1 MKSGV
6 ARIIALLI
14 YPTVQERKGIRAGY
28 ASSARQIM
36 NERASEVR
44 VVDLRSDTVTHPSP
58 AMRQAMFEA
67 ELGDDVFGEDPTV
80 NRLEA
85 MAAELLGKED
95 ATFVASGTMG
105 NIAAGMAHC
114 TRGDEMIV
122 GDKSH
127 MFNAEAGAHSALGG
141 IAVQTI
147 RNDQRGMI
155 DPDELR
161 AKIRPDNIHYPP
173 TKLIGMENTHNQAGG
188 TALTSEEIG
197 SVAAVAKE
205 RDIRFHID
213 GARLFNAAVALETPV
228 AELVKDADTV
238 SFCLSKGLSCPV
250 GSVVVGGYSDIE
262 KVRKW
267 RKALGG
273 GMRQVGVIAAA
284 GVVALETM
292 VDRMAEDHA
301 NAHKLAVGLQAID
314 GVSCDPAANPTNLV
328 FCDVSANNPNEV
340 LQRLD
345 DRGVR
350 ALSLPAGWRFVTHYG
365 ITSDDIDYAL
375 EVISNTF
382 EETADF

>member
-1 MKSGV
+1 
-6 ARIIALLI
+6 
-14 YPTVQERKGIRAGY
+14 
-28 ASSARQIM
+28 
-36 NERASEVR
+36 
-44 VVDLRSDTVTHPSP
+44 
-58 AMRQAMFEA
+58 
-67 ELGDDVFGEDPTV
+67 
-80 NRLEA
+80 
-85 MAAELLGKED
+85 
-95 ATFVASGTMG
+95 
-105 NIAAGMAHC
+105 
-114 TRGDEMIV
+114 
-122 GDKSH
+122 
-127 MFNAEAGAHSALGG
+127 
-141 IAVQTI
+141 
-147 RNDQRGMI
+147 
-155 DPDELR
+155 
-161 AKIRPDNIHYPP
+161 
-173 TKLIGMENTHNQAGG
+173 
-188 TALTSEEIG
+188 
-197 SVAAVAKE
+197 
-205 RDIRFHID
+205 
-213 GARLFNAAVALETPV
+213 
-228 AELVKDADTV
+228 
-238 SFCLSKGLSCPV
+238 
-250 GSVVVGGYSDIE
+250 VVVGGYSDIE

>member
-1 MKSGV
+1 MRG
-6 ARIIALLI
+6 
-14 YPTVQERKGIRAGY
+14 GY
-28 ASSARQIM
+28 ASNTEKGDKQTPGSAAGGLR
-36 NERASEVR
+36 E
-44 VVDLRSDTVTHPSP
+44 VDLRSDTVTHPSP
-58 AMRQAMFEA
+58 EMRQAMFEA
-67 ELGDDVFGEDPTV
+67 ELGDDVFGDDPTV

-85 MAAELLGKED
+85 MSAELLGKED

-114 TRGDEMIV
+114 TRGNEMIV

-141 IAVQTI
+141 IAVQTV
-147 RNDQRGMI
+147 RNDERGMM
-155 DPDELR
+155 DPDEVR
-161 AKIRPDNIHYPP
+161 AAIRPDNIHYPP
-173 TKLIGMENTHNQAGG
+173 TSLIGMENTHNQAGG
-188 TALTSEEIG
+188 TPLTAEEVS

-205 RDIRFHID
+205 HGIKFHID
-213 GARLFNAAVALETPV
+213 GARLFNATIALETPA

-250 GSVVVGGYSDIE
+250 GSVVVGSHEDIE

-292 VDRMAEDHA
+292 IDRMAEDHS
-301 NAHKLAVGLQAID
+301 NARRMSVGLSDID
-314 GVSCDPAANPTNLV
+314 GIDCDPDANPTNLV
-328 FCDVSANNPNEV
+328 FCHVSVKNPTEL
-340 LQRLD
+340 LQKLE

-350 ALSLPAGWRFVTHYG
+350 LLSLPGAWRFVTHYG
-365 ITSDDIDYAL
+365 ITSDDVDYAL
-375 EVISNTF
+375 DVVESTF
-382 EETADF
+382 KEYAAF